1 MCGTE
6 KTKVNCRKGLWSPN
20 EDQKLKDYILK
31 HGHCLQRNGK
41 SCRLRWINYLRPGL
55 NHGAFA
61 AEEEATI
68 VKFHTM
74 WGNNFS
80 LLCFVRESHKQFETG
95 AGHRWSQIAMHL
107 PGRTDNE
114 VKNHWNTYLK
124 KKLPKVD
131 ECHSKPE
138 QVLSEENDSQISFSE
153 SSISQEASYS
163 VSPESIINNSNDQPP
178 LPKVLFADWL
188 PMFGYSTDQSSWVLN
203 GSGTTTYVP
212 SPELRQA
219 ENVEMASANAGVH
232 GMEDL
237 SMYGEFQL
245 QFEPAEPIPYDLS
258 SFSEANNCFELNH
271 DLFY

>member
-1 MCGTE
+1 
-6 KTKVNCRKGLWSPN
+6 
-20 EDQKLKDYILK
+20 
-31 HGHCLQRNGK
+31 
-41 SCRLRWINYLRPGL
+41 
-55 NHGAFA
+55 
-61 AEEEATI
+61 
-68 VKFHTM
+68 
-74 WGNNFS
+74 
-80 LLCFVRESHKQFETG
+80 
-95 AGHRWSQIAMHL
+95 MHL

-245 QFEPAEPIPYDLS
+245 QFEPAESIPYDLS
-258 SFSEANNCFELNH
+258 SFSEANSGFELNH